1 MYNAPPPAGRKL
13 QSPAQDTKCASGAC
27 WQTGGFGSK
36 AGEPHLMAD
45 NGVITDDD
53 VDTSRRKF
61 LTTATVA
68 TGVVG
73 AAFVL
78 VPFVSSWK
86 PSERARAL
94 GAPTE
99 FDLSKVEVGQMV
111 ILTWRK
117 QQIYVVK
124 RTPAMVESLKGH
136 DARLK
141 DPTSEKSEQ
150 PAYAKNDIRSVRPDL
165 LVLIGICTH
174 LGCLPK
180 QRFEKAVPELGAD
193 WPGGFFCPCHGSR
206 FDLAGRVFEGSPA
219 SVNLRIPPYN
229 IAGETLTIGVDE
241 KKGAA

>member
-1 MYNAPPPAGRKL
+1 
-13 QSPAQDTKCASGAC
+13 
-27 WQTGGFGSK
+27 
-36 AGEPHLMAD
+36 MAE
-45 NGVITDDD
+45 NGVITDDG
-53 VDTSRRKF
+53 VDSGRRKF

-68 TGVVG
+68 LGATG
-73 AAFVL
+73 AAFAL

-99 FDLSKVEVGQMV
+99 LDLAKVEAGQMTIV
-111 ILTWRK
+111 TWRK

-124 RTPAMVESLKGH
+124 RTPEMLASLANH

-141 DPTSEKSEQ
+141 DPGSEKSEQ
-150 PAYAKNDIRSVRPDL
+150 PDYAKNPVRAARPDV
-165 LVLIGICTH
+165 LVLIGVCTH

-180 QRFEKAVPELGAD
+180 QRFEPGMAELGAD

-219 SVNLRIPPYN
+219 SVNLRIPPYT
-229 IAGETLTIGVDE
+229 IAGETLTVGVDSE